1 MKHLNS
7 KQFLIDL
14 KSKLYLLI
22 LIFFI
27 PLSVFN
33 QTKPN
38 FSLKILGVVQ
48 DGGLPHLG
56 SNKLCCENYEKRR
69 YVTSIMLINNENN
82 ESYLFDASPDIN
94 EQLNFM
100 GDRIKKDLKGIFLTH
115 AHIGHYTGLM
125 YFGREAL
132 NSKSINVYAMPRMK
146 KFLENNGP
154 WSQLVSLKNISI
166 KEINNNSKFSIDP
179 NVIIQPIEVPH
190 RAEFSETVGYKIYGP
205 NKTAL
210 FIPDI
215 DKWYLWETSI
225 VDEIMKVD
233 YALIDATFYDSKEI
247 NYRDISEIPHPFVI
261 ESMELFD
268 ELDTNEKNKIYFI
281 HLNHTNPL
289 LDKNSDEYKYVIAK
303 GYNIA
308 EEGIKLE
315 L

>member
-1 MKHLNS
+1 MKNS
-7 KQFLIDL
+7 IYF
-14 KSKLYLLI
+14 I
-22 LIFFI
+22 LVIFFI
-27 PLSVFN
+27 PLVAFN
-33 QTKPN
+33 QDNSTY
-38 FSLKILGVVQ
+38 SLKILGVVQ

-56 SNKLCCENYEKRR
+56 SNKLCCENIEQKR
-69 YVTSIMLINNENN
+69 YVTSIMLVNNENN

-132 NSKSINVYAMPRMK
+132 NSKLINVYAMPRMK
-146 KFLENNGP
+146 KFLEQNGP
-154 WSQLVSLKNISI
+154 WSQLVSLENISI
-166 KEINNNSKFSIDP
+166 NEINSNSKISVDTNIT
-179 NVIIQPIEVPH
+179 IQPIEVPH

-205 NKTAL
+205 NKTVL

-215 DKWYLWETSI
+215 DKWYLWEKSI
-225 VDEIMKVD
+225 IDEIKQVD
-233 YALIDATFYDSKEI
+233 YALIDATFYDSEEV
-247 NYRDISEIPHPFVI
+247 NYRDLSEIPHPFVV

-268 ELDTNEKNKIYFI
+268 SISDEEKKKIFFI

-289 LDKNSDEYKYVIAK
+289 LDKDSDQYKFVKDK
-303 GYNIA
+303 GYNVA
-308 EEGIKLE
+308 EEGMKLK

>member
-1 MKHLNS
+1 M
-7 KQFLIDL
+7 IDL
-14 KSKLYLLI
+14 KNRIYLI
-22 LIFFI
+22 LFIFFI
-27 PLSVFN
+27 PLTAFN
-33 QTKPN
+33 QVNSTY
-38 FSLKILGVVQ
+38 SLKILGVVQ

-56 SNKLCCENYEKRR
+56 SNKLCCENIEQKRH
-69 YVTSIMLINNENN
+69 VTSIMLINNENN

-100 GDRIKKDLKGIFLTH
+100 GDRIKKDLKGVFLTH

-146 KFLENNGP
+146 KFLEQNGP
-154 WSQLVSLKNISI
+154 WSQLVSLQNILI
-166 KEINNNSKFSIDP
+166 TELNNNLKLSVDP
-179 NVIIQPIEVPH
+179 NIIIQPIEVPH

-215 DKWYLWETSI
+215 DKWYLWEKSI
-225 VDEIMKVD
+225 IDEIKQVD
-233 YALIDATFYDSKEI
+233 YALIDATFYDSEEV
-247 NYRDISEIPHPFVI
+247 NYRDVSEIPHPFVV

-268 ELDTNEKNKIYFI
+268 LIEDEEKNKIFFI

-289 LDKNSDEYKYVIAK
+289 LDKNSDQYKFVKVK
-303 GYNIA
+303 GYNVA
-308 EEGIKLE
+308 EEGMELKL
-315 L
+315 

>member
-1 MKHLNS
+1 MNR
-7 KQFLIDL
+7 I
-14 KSKLYLLI
+14 YPI
-22 LIFFI
+22 LFVFFI
-27 PLSVFN
+27 PLIAFN
-33 QTKPN
+33 QVNSTY
-38 FSLKILGVVQ
+38 SLKVLGVVQ

-56 SNKLCCENYEKRR
+56 SNKLCCENIEQKR
-69 YVTSIMLINNENN
+69 YVTSIMLINNENK

-100 GDRIKKDLKGIFLTH
+100 GDGIKKNLKGIFLTH

-146 KFLENNGP
+146 KFLEQNGP
-154 WSQLVSLKNISI
+154 WSQLISLQNISI
-166 KEINNNSKFSIDP
+166 TEINNNSKLSIDP

-205 NKTAL
+205 NKKVL

-215 DKWYLWETSI
+215 DKWYLWEKSI
-225 VDEIMKVD
+225 IDEIKQVD

-247 NYRDISEIPHPFVI
+247 NYRDVSEIPHPFVV

-268 ELDTNEKNKIYFI
+268 ALKLEEKNKIFFI

-289 LDKNSDEYKYVIAK
+289 LDKSSDQYKFVKDK

-308 EEGIKLE
+308 EEGMKLE

>member
-1 MKHLNS
+1 MKNS
-7 KQFLIDL
+7 IYF
-14 KSKLYLLI
+14 I
-22 LIFFI
+22 LVIFFI
-27 PLSVFN
+27 PLVAFN
-33 QTKPN
+33 QDNSTY
-38 FSLKILGVVQ
+38 SLKILGVVQ

-56 SNKLCCENYEKRR
+56 SNKLCCENIEEKR

-100 GDRIKKDLKGIFLTH
+100 GDRIKKDLKGVFLTH

-146 KFLENNGP
+146 KFLEQNGP
-154 WSQLVSLKNISI
+154 WSQLVSLENISI
-166 KEINNNSKFSIDP
+166 NQINSTSKIAIDQ
-179 NVIIQPIEVPH
+179 NVTIQPIEVPH

-215 DKWYLWETSI
+215 DKWYLWEKSI
-225 VDEIMKVD
+225 IDEIKQVD
-233 YALIDATFYDSKEI
+233 YALIDATFYDSKEV
-247 NYRDISEIPHPFVI
+247 NYRDLSEIPHPFVV
-261 ESMELFD
+261 ESMELFGSIKD
-268 ELDTNEKNKIYFI
+268 EEKNKIFFI

-289 LDKNSDEYKYVIAK
+289 LNKDSDQYKFVK
-303 GYNIA
+303 SQGYNVA
-308 EEGIKLE
+308 KEGMKLK

>member
-1 MKHLNS
+1 MKNS
-7 KQFLIDL
+7 IYF
-14 KSKLYLLI
+14 I
-22 LIFFI
+22 LVIFFI
-27 PLSVFN
+27 PLVAFN
-33 QTKPN
+33 QDNSTY
-38 FSLKILGVVQ
+38 SLKILGVVQ

-56 SNKLCCENYEKRR
+56 SNKLCCENIEEKR

-100 GDRIKKDLKGIFLTH
+100 GDRIKKDLKGVFLTH

-146 KFLENNGP
+146 KFLEQNGP
-154 WSQLVSLKNISI
+154 WSQLVSLENISI
-166 KEINNNSKFSIDP
+166 NQINSTSKIAIDQ
-179 NVIIQPIEVPH
+179 NVTIQPIEVPH

-205 NKTAL
+205 NKTVL

-215 DKWYLWETSI
+215 DKWYLWEKSI
-225 VDEIMKVD
+225 IDEIKQVD
-233 YALIDATFYDSKEI
+233 YALIDATFYDSKEV
-247 NYRDISEIPHPFVI
+247 NYRDLSEIPHPFVV

-268 ELDTNEKNKIYFI
+268 SIKDEEKNKIFFI

-289 LDKNSDEYKYVIAK
+289 LNKDSDQYKFVK
-303 GYNIA
+303 SQGYNVA
-308 EEGIKLE
+308 EEGMKLK

>member
-1 MKHLNS
+1 M
-7 KQFLIDL
+7 
-14 KSKLYLLI
+14 
-22 LIFFI
+22 
-27 PLSVFN
+27 
-33 QTKPN
+33 
-38 FSLKILGVVQ
+38 GVVQ

-56 SNKLCCENYEKRR
+56 SDRICCEDHEKKR
-69 YVTSIMLINNENN
+69 YVTSIMLINNETN

-100 GDRIKKDLKGIFLTH
+100 GKGIKKNLKGIFLTH

-132 NSKSINVYAMPRMK
+132 NSKHMKVYAMPRMK
-146 KFLENNGP
+146 KFLEQNGP
-154 WSQLVSLKNISI
+154 WSQLVSLENISI
-166 KEINNNSKFSIDP
+166 NELNNKSNIKIDS
-179 NVIIQPIEVPH
+179 NVTVQPIEVPH

-215 DKWYLWETSI
+215 DKWYLWEKSI
-225 VDEIMKVD
+225 IEEIEKVD
-233 YALIDATFYDSKEI
+233 YALIDATFYDSSEV
-247 NYRDISEIPHPFVI
+247 NYRDLSEIPHPFVV

-268 ELDTNEKNKIYFI
+268 SIQDEEKNKIFFI

-289 LDKNSDEYKYVIAK
+289 LDNESDQYKFVK
-303 GYNIA
+303 GSGYNVAI
-308 EEGIKLE
+308 EGMKLD